1 MVSIVVASMKHEAI
15 LKERKELNRINNIF
29 VILISNLAYRQ
40 GIYFMPAQE
49 LVCINLN
56 QSPTCGSFS

>member
-15 LKERKELNRINNIF
+15 IKERKELNRINNIF
-29 VILISNLAYRQ
+29 VMLISDLAYRQ

-49 LVCINLN
+49 YNE
-56 QSPTCGSFS
+56 